1 MKKFATAFTVFAVSF
16 SMGAIAA
23 DKMENVY
30 TWKNGASNVYSD
42 TPRGLKLDKNNNRV
56 NVRTQTLIKLEQKPI
71 TPPSLAEQQAELNA
85 KIAAQNKKIE
95 EQNAKALADKQKA
108 EQETKAQNCEASRR
122 NRQLAE
128 SARNKDELIP
138 RYDADIA
145 KYCN

>member
-1 MKKFATAFTVFAVSF
+1 MKKFATAFTIFAVSF

-30 TWKNGASNVYSD
+30 TWKNGANNVYSD
-42 TPRGLKLDKNNNRV
+42 TPRGLKLDKSNSRM
-56 NVRTQTLIKLEQKPI
+56 NVRTQTVITLEQKPI

-85 KIAAQNKKIE
+85 KIAAQNKNIE
-95 EQNAKALADKQKA
+95 AENAKMLAEKQKA
-108 EQETKAQNCEASRR
+108 EQEAKAQNCELARK
-122 NRQLAE
+122 NRQFAE
-128 SARNKDELIP
+128 SARNKDDLIP

>member
-1 MKKFATAFTVFAVSF
+1 MKKFATVFTVFAVSF

-42 TPRGLKLDKNNNRV
+42 TPRGLKLDKSNSRM
-56 NVRTQTLIKLEQKPI
+56 NVRTQTVITLEQKPI

-85 KIAAQNKKIE
+85 KIAAQNKNIE
-95 EQNAKALADKQKA
+95 AENAKMLAEKQKA
-108 EQETKAQNCEASRR
+108 EQEAKAQNCELARK
-122 NRQLAE
+122 NRQFAE
-128 SARNKDELIP
+128 SARNKDDLIP